1 MIISMGELTEKLFRK
16 VGISY
21 LEIGYIFF
29 EAFRLRTQ
37 A

>member
-1 MIISMGELTEKLFRK
+1 MTISMGELTEKLFRK

-21 LEIGYIFF
+21 LKIGYIFF